1 MKEESAPQEIVLD
14 ILSEKVCGL
23 TAEEILAGVTERNL
37 DISADELDSLLQLL
51 ESSYLI
57 RSKKGMTTKWYITMR
72 GFLAIEKYSG
82 AGWP

>member
-1 MKEESAPQEIVLD
+1 MKEESAPREIVLN

-23 TAEEILAGVTERNL
+23 SADEILAGVTERNL
-37 DISADELDSLLQLL
+37 DISADELDSLLRAM

-57 RSKKGMTTKWYITMR
+57 RIKKGMTSKWYITMR

>member
-23 TAEEILAGVTERNL
+23 TAEEILAGVIERNL
-37 DISADELDSLLQLL
+37 DISADELDSLLRVM

-57 RSKKGMTTKWYITMR
+57 RSKKGMTSKWYITMR
-72 GFLAIEKYSG
+72 GFLSIEKCSG